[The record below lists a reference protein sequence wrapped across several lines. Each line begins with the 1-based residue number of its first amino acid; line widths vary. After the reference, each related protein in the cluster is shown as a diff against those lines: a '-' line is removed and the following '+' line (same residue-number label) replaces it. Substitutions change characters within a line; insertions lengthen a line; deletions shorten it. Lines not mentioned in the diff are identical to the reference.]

1 MPFYTSENGAFQQ
14 SENFHKLLHSY
25 VDKEKLILVLLR
37 SFCVFKNKRKKENS
51 GLEKES
57 PCACGGSRSV
67 VELVYPAVSRGI
79 KVLAH

>member
-1 MPFYTSENGAFQQ
+1 MFSKTNE
-14 SENFHKLLHSY
+14 
-25 VDKEKLILVLLR
+25 
-37 SFCVFKNKRKKENS
+37 KKENS

-67 VELVYPAVSRGI
+67 LLLDWSELVYPAVSRGI